1 LLANSVALWMMQ
13 DYPLEDRRLIILDDD
28 PTFHRHGAAGWQLYP
43 IAPRLPSISHK
54 YNMLL
59 DRAFDGQT
67 DVIMVWEDDD
77 IYLPGYVSAHVA
89 ALENAEYSKA
99 EHVLSDYKKGQIIVE
114 PARGRFHSSMAFRSE
129 LIDRVGGWPDTRR
142 ADFDQQL
149 MSLLEENSAQTESPW
164 DDSHPESI
172 PFIYR
177 WHSGAAHCQSTMK
190 SPDDETWYDRAA
202 EAYAKV
208 PFVGTLAPRLD
219 DFSKACVARYE
230 AK

>member
-1 LLANSVALWMMQ
+1 VALWLMQ
-13 DYPLEDRRLIILDDD
+13 DYPIENRQLIILDDD
-28 PTFHRHGAAGWQLYP
+28 PTFHRHGDLGWQLYP
-43 IAPRLPSISHK
+43 VAPRRATISDK
-54 YNMLL
+54 YNVLL
-59 DRAFDGQT
+59 DLAGPYST

-89 ALENAEYSKA
+89 ALENAEYSKS

-114 PARGRFHSSMAFRSE
+114 PSRGRFHSSMAFRRN
-129 LIDRVGGWPDTRR
+129 LIDRVGGWPDTKR

-149 MSLLEENSAQTESPW
+149 MSALEAEAKGVALPW
-164 DDSHPESI
+164 DDSVPEAI

-202 EAYAKV
+202 ESYAEV
-208 PFVGTLAPRLD
+208 PFLGNLMPSLD
-219 DFSKACVARYE
+219 EFSKDCLARNK